1 MARTVEQLLVEANT
15 ALKIGRAGVRIETSQ
30 NSNRLYLRATL
41 PPKPRSG
48 KSKPYQQR
56 TALGIYAN
64 HDGVKRAKAEA
75 QRLASDLALGRF
87 DWSHW
92 ATLESLRQTC
102 ADWIAAFEKEY
113 FTQRARTGKTQTTWD
128 GDYAIPFRRLPAE
141 EDLTAELLVEITT
154 LSTQPNPIHERD
166 SEQ

>member
-1 MARTVEQLLVEANT
+1 MGQRINVQLFPDV
-15 ALKIGRAGVRIETSQ
+15 AGF
-30 NSNRLYLRATL
+30 TL
-41 PPKPRSG
+41 PPKPRIG
-48 KSKPYQQR
+48 KSKTYQQR
-56 TALGIYAN
+56 IALGIYAN

-87 DWSHW
+87 DWSYW

-154 LSTQPNPIHERD
+154 LSTQPDTRARQRAVIAYEALA
-166 SEQ
+166 